1 MECGGI
7 DKVEF
12 LVFIDGV
19 NFVIKRTRIIF
30 YNPDIIYTT
39 LCKMQQIYYIGSI
52 KVKWDNFEGQHS
64 KLSEKVVTNHT
75 QMAKLSAKSL

>member
-1 MECGGI
+1 MEI
-7 DKVEF
+7 QKWKLSLLLL
-12 LVFIDGV
+12 LVV
-19 NFVIKRTRIIF
+19 
-30 YNPDIIYTT
+30 
-39 LCKMQQIYYIGSI
+39 GSI